1 MEFNITVNP
10 ANLLEFDD
18 TWGLTTSGGNTSLL
32 LDPIPTPKIG
42 MEDIISPSIRQ
53 FSDVVVKYVFPVIII
68 IGSVGNGLSFLVL
81 VRKRLRGNSLYFY
94 LMVLTLA
101 DTLVL
106 YVSCLK
112 TWVRALTGFELLHV
126 SAVSCKIIMF
136 ILLLSMHM
144 AAWLVVLVT
153 FDRFVSVWF
162 PFRAATI
169 CTARRARVITAC
181 LLLAVIALDVHVFW
195 TIGLHANPDSGE
207 DRYCRP
213 RPDDPFMQQPF
224 EYLKLATYSFIP
236 FGAVFALNLGIIYKI
251 TRRSTVLRRCDS
263 IVTTT
268 SIRTSGGG
276 SFHSET
282 ALRDGAVARTLR
294 QQRVIYMLLTLSFS
308 WLILTAPY
316 AIVSVIITAKL
327 DMMSMNSFV
336 FWKTFAFLTLY
347 LNHAINFYL
356 YCITGRKFRQ
366 EFYELFTNYFERWR
380 RHGSG
385 RKSIKTA
392 QTPLL
397 INLPEVKRVK
407 PHSPLKAQASPEVVL
422 SRTP

>member
-1 MEFNITVNP
+1 MNYTMTNNSDYTSSPMDDVITPV
-10 ANLLEFDD
+10 
-18 TWGLTTSGGNTSLL
+18 
-32 LDPIPTPKIG
+32 
-42 MEDIISPSIRQ
+42 SPRVRG
-53 FSDVVVKYVFPVIII
+53 FAEVTAKYVFPVIII

-144 AAWLVVLVT
+144 SAWLVVLVT

-181 LLLAVIALDVHVFW
+181 LLLAVILYNVHIFW
-195 TIGLHANPDSGE
+195 TIGIQQDGNKHKFCKPD
-207 DRYCRP
+207 
-213 RPDDPFMQQPF
+213 PDNPFMQQPF
-224 EYLKLATYSFIP
+224 EYLKLATYCFVPFIT
-236 FGAVFALNLGIIYKI
+236 VFVLNLCIIFKI
-251 TRRSTVLRRCDS
+251 TRGSSVLRRTGSMVVNRKAIIQQCS
-263 IVTTT
+263 L
-268 SIRTSGGG
+268 SGHG
-276 SFHSET
+276 T
-282 ALRDGAVARTLR
+282 ALKNTR

-316 AIVSVIITAKL
+316 AIVSVIITAAPNLMAK
-327 DMMSMNSFV
+327 NSV
-336 FWKTFAFLTLY
+336 ILGKTISFLLLY
-347 LNHAINFYL
+347 LNHSINFYL
-356 YCITGRKFRQ
+356 YCITGKKFRQ
-366 EFYELFTNYFERWR
+366 EFTDLLSGYVDRWR
-380 RHGSG
+380 RQGSG
-385 RKSIKTA
+385 RRKSLKTA
-392 QTPLL
+392 QTPLVL
-397 INLPEVKRVK
+397 NLQDMKKDSAVTDCHNS
-407 PHSPLKAQASPEVVL
+407 PHKQSHHSSPF
-422 SRTP
+422 